1 MQNCFYNYTYCLE
14 GLASVGGLSF
24 GTISDQLLLTH
35 NVTKAAFFIVAS
47 LTLAILFH
55 QPGEKWC
62 NFLLDW

>member
-47 LTLAILFH
+47 LTRAYT
-55 QPGEKWC
+55 
-62 NFLLDW
+62 